1 MASERIV
8 TAPSASRIRWRASLD
23 FLLVII
29 WRCGA
34 PCCGWNACSRCS
46 GSQSARRVCSALY
59 ADARQQIADAIRVR
73 CNQLSVLCG
82 RLATTGL
89 GETSEHATC
98 FAALSAYTWLDGRL
112 AGLERE
118 CFAANSQ
125 ARFETDYVKHHQE
138 VHAEVLDALSRH
150 LPRPSQHYA
159 YATLRKSPR
168 VAFGGTLVVPPTDDV
183 QVPPPVVSG
192 ATDAMER
199 TVPNRR

>member
-1 MASERIV
+1 M
-8 TAPSASRIRWRASLD
+8 W
-23 FLLVII
+23 
-29 WRCGA
+29 GA
-34 PCCGWNACSRCS
+34 MLRVECMLQVLGESKQ
-46 GSQSARRVCSALY
+46 SQGCSALY
-59 ADARQQIADAIRVR
+59 ADACQQIADAIRVR

-150 LPRPSQHYA
+150 LPRPSQHCAA